1 MTPEDSDRLTATAS
15 LAPASARRRVAPV
28 SVLLLGAALLAPFA
42 SVMAAQLAFL
52 TSTTGLGKLADW
64 PDAGGNSGLAAGDAI
79 CAARASAANLPD
91 PQTFVAWLS
100 DDTNDAYCRLHG
112 FGGKKADNC
121 GQATLPTGAGPWQ
134 RTDGMPFMGVID
146 QVPNTGAVYTP
157 MNRDEFGHEIG
168 TETFYAGTQRD
179 GIATGRTCSGWTSNG
194 GEVDIGQTTETQP
207 GWTEFPGYT
216 FCAQGYR
223 RIACMQKGA
232 GAPLELL
239 PHARKQA
246 FVTTATFSS
255 NLGASALA
263 AGNTGIAAGD
273 AICRNVAQ
281 SANLEDAQS
290 YKVYLAAGADPAAH
304 FDNDGPWER
313 IDRVPFADSFAQIHS
328 DYTRAPLNV
337 GETGAIL
344 TGQIAWNG
352 LLADGAP
359 AFQDCDH
366 WTSTSFNW
374 SGWTA
379 RLPTTGPHWPTSFA
393 SPDSCSTTLASLFCL
408 SDSDRLFRDGLEK

>member
-1 MTPEDSDRLTATAS
+1 MTPENSACLTAAS
-15 LAPASARRRVAPV
+15 MAPASIRRCLAPACM
-28 SVLLLGAALLAPFA
+28 LLLGAGLLVPFA
-42 SVMAAQLAFL
+42 SGTAAQLAFL

-79 CAARASAANLPD
+79 CVARATAANLPD

-168 TETFYAGTQRD
+168 VETFYAGTQRD
-179 GIATGRTCSGWTSNG
+179 GTATSRTCAGWTSNS
-194 GEVDIGQTTETQP
+194 GEVDIGQTTDTYP
-207 GWTEFPGYT
+207 GWTEFGGYT
-216 FCAQGYR
+216 LCAQGYR

-232 GAPLELL
+232 GAPFDPL

-246 FVTTATFSS
+246 FVTSATFSS
-255 NLGASALA
+255 NLGTSPLA
-263 AGNTGIAAGD
+263 GGNTGIAAGD
-273 AICRNVAQ
+273 AICRSVAQ
-281 SANLEDAQS
+281 SANLEDPQS
-290 YKVYLAAGADPAAH
+290 FKVYLGNGSSPAEH
-304 FDNDGPWER
+304 FDNDGPWELVNG
-313 IDRVPFADSFAQIHS
+313 IPFADSFEQMRSGYVH
-328 DYTRAPLNV
+328 APLNLS
-337 GETGAIL
+337 ETGSIPV
-344 TGQIAWNG
+344 GQIAWKGFYKYDN
-352 LLADGAP
+352 LASQTCEG
-359 AFQDCDH
+359 
-366 WTSTSFNW
+366 WTANWSTI

-379 RLPTTGPHWPTSFA
+379 KLATTGPQWPMSYPT
-393 SPDSCSTTLASLFCL
+393 PDTCWQVYASLFCL